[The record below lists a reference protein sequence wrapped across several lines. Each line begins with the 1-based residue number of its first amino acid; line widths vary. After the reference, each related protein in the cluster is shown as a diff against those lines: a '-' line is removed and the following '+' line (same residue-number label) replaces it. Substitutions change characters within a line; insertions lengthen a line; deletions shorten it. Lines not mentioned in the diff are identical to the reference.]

1 MSSVTSL
8 RRRRT
13 KPHRVRGVAN
23 NQRFGRLVEAR
34 RRELGMSQSA
44 VREAGGPSALTVR
57 RLEHGD
63 IAQPDFVT
71 FGKLDQALQWMP
83 GSAGRAFQGGEPT
96 PISEDDGPTATTT
109 AAAREESAYHRARPA
124 QPVTAFEH
132 GIVLRTD
139 ALAELTRNGRALDAL
154 PDNLADDVQA
164 GISQLRYTIDRLTR
178 AWIIRLAESFRREGN
193 LADLV
198 IALDDHLRSNPSQ
211 GTTED
216 IDDLRYL
223 RWLAGY
229 YQNPSDEER
238 ERYERRFSGSQ

>member
-1 MSSVTSL
+1 M
-8 RRRRT
+8 
-13 KPHRVRGVAN
+13 AN

-44 VREAGGPSALTVR
+44 VREAGGPSSLTVR
-57 RLEHGD
+57 RLEHGE

-83 GSAGRAFQGGEPT
+83 GSAGRAFEGGEPT
-96 PISEDDGPTATTT
+96 PITGNVGSNAS
-109 AAAREESAYHRARPA
+109 AREEPTDPRRARPA

-132 GIVLRTD
+132 GVVLRTD

-154 PDNLADDVQA
+154 PVDLADDVQA
-164 GISQLRYTIDRLTR
+164 GISELRYTIDRLTR

-211 GTTED
+211 GTAED

-229 YQNPSDEER
+229 YQTPSDEER
-238 ERYERRFSGSQ
+238 ERYERRFARSQ

>member
-1 MSSVTSL
+1 M
-8 RRRRT
+8 
-13 KPHRVRGVAN
+13 AN

-44 VREAGGPSALTVR
+44 VREAGGPSSLTVR
-57 RLEHGD
+57 RLEHGE
-63 IAQPDFVT
+63 ITQPDFVT
-71 FGKLDQALQWMP
+71 FGKLDQALQWVP

-96 PISEDDGPTATTT
+96 PIAGDDVGSSAS
-109 AAAREESAYHRARPA
+109 AREEPTDPRTRPA

-132 GIVLRTD
+132 GVVLRTD

-154 PDNLADDVQA
+154 PDDLADDVQA
-164 GISQLRYTIDRLTR
+164 GISELRYTIDRLTR

-211 GTTED
+211 GTAED

-238 ERYERRFSGSQ
+238 ERYERRFARSQ

>member
-1 MSSVTSL
+1 M
-8 RRRRT
+8 
-13 KPHRVRGVAN
+13 AN

-96 PISEDDGPTATTT
+96 PISEDDGPIAT
-109 AAAREESAYHRARPA
+109 AAAREEMAHNRARPA

-132 GIVLRTD
+132 GVVLRTD

-154 PDNLADDVQA
+154 PDDLPDDVQA
-164 GISQLRYTIDRLTR
+164 GISELRYTIDRLTR
-178 AWIIRLAESFRREGN
+178 AWIIRLAESFRKEGN

-211 GTTED
+211 GTAED

-238 ERYERRFSGSQ
+238 ERYERRFARSQ

>member
-1 MSSVTSL
+1 M
-8 RRRRT
+8 
-13 KPHRVRGVAN
+13 AN
-23 NQRFGRLVEAR
+23 TQRFGRLVEAR

-71 FGKLDQALQWMP
+71 FGKLDQALQWIP

-96 PISEDDGPTATTT
+96 PISEDDGPTAT
-109 AAAREESAYHRARPA
+109 AAAREEVAYHRVRPA

-132 GIVLRTD
+132 GVVLRTD

-154 PDNLADDVQA
+154 PDDLADDVQA
-164 GISQLRYTIDRLTR
+164 GISELRYTIDRLTR
-178 AWIIRLAESFRREGN
+178 AWIIRLAESFRKEGN

-238 ERYERRFSGSQ
+238 ERYERRFARSQ